1 MLTKSCVSNQGKLK
15 IFEKWKQS
23 ESIEDTLKF
32 LVVKYSV
39 TIDFLLKKEEGRHML
54 SKFVGLQMPLSN
66 S

>member
-15 IFEKWKQS
+15 IFKKLKQS
-23 ESIEDTLKF
+23 ESIDTLKF

>member
-15 IFEKWKQS
+15 IFKKWKQS
-23 ESIEDTLKF
+23 ESIDTLKF